1 MNKKGFALLELLI
14 VLLVLGILAYFL
26 YPREVNDIEN
36 TKDNYNEGLELSFI
50 NEVNSILLTSK
61 SQFLTDSLTGIS
73 TLCYDSETKPLDLN
87 SDDKK
92 YYLNLNENGE
102 VINLIVKN
110 DKFEITIL
118 DNNVISV
125 SDIGSS
131 TSNKKYKSKLIDE
144 NNEVEIPKCI
154 NE

>member
-1 MNKKGFALLELLI
+1 MLI

-26 YPREVNDIEN
+26 YPKEVNDVEN
-36 TKDNYNEGLELSFI
+36 TKDEYNEGLELSFI

-61 SQFLTDSLTGIS
+61 SQFLTDSLTGNS
-73 TLCYDSETKPLDLN
+73 TLCYDSESKPLDLN

-131 TSNKKYKSKLIDE
+131 TSNKKYKSKLINK